1 MYYSREGACLA
12 EVLPNFESGAILDIG
27 AEIGVWSMFA
37 AARTGAQIHAFEPN
51 PVAFEVLLANLEAA
65 GLQSRVLA
73 TPVAVSNQS
82 GVGPLHVHVA
92 DSYMAVTASLVHADD
107 MQVYSIPASL
117 TTIDEYVEASNL
129 SDVRFIKTG
138 SAFHEYEVLT
148 GATLCYP

>member
-1 MYYSREGACLA
+1 MYYSREGVCLA
-12 EVLPNFESGAILDIG
+12 EVLPNFESGAIL
-27 AEIGVWSMFA
+27 EIGVWSMFA
-37 AARTGAQIHAFEPN
+37 AARTGAQIHAFEAN

-129 SDVRFIKTG
+129 DVRFIKTG